1 MEPDRQVEIQLG
13 HMCNNRCTF
22 CVSGQRTAMGEAL
35 PLAAAPI
42 LERIRA
48 ARGEGH
54 RKITLLGGEPTLQP
68 AFMEVV
74 RECVRLGYEEIVI
87 FTNGVKTA
95 RAAVIDEVI
104 ATGGQFSWRI
114 SLQGATE
121 EEHEATTRKV
131 GSFARILR
139 TLEHLAAR
147 DQRISVNMCVV
158 GSNYGSVDR
167 FPELLAPYG
176 VEQVHLDLMRPADA
190 GERSE
195 EELRAM
201 MPPLRAFAEPLTKM
215 VQAFGEKF
223 EEGFDVNIGNLPYCI
238 APHLG
243 HVIHH
248 DGEATMTIAIDG
260 DDQLSRPWNKY
271 LVKRRGKVKL
281 PSCAE
286 CLFESRCSGVFDTYL
301 RFHGPGGLTPV
312 TAPVLAAADPHR
324 RLLALHLLGVVQ
336 SLEERWAVEERGAA
350 ELHLTLRDEPEVRVA
365 LRRGAA
371 VGSFGQ
377 FGMVC
382 LELLGPVDGRRTHLG
397 ALRRLGAAL
406 EAAGY
411 PVVHPVGDDATLPLR
426 ASVARRLRKIRA
438 AAPFGEL
445 SFVDVRVR
453 DGGRRAELD
462 FVGPRGERAT
472 VWLEDAEGRARGG
485 YRLAEGAPVT
495 EALTSGLRELLGL
508 FRRPAIDRAEPPA

>member
-35 PLAAAPI
+35 PLAAGPI
-42 LERIRA
+42 LERIRE
-48 ARGEGH
+48 ARSAGH

-95 RAAVIDEVI
+95 RAAVIDEVL
-104 ATGGQFSWRI
+104 ATGGKFSWRI

-147 DQRISVNMCVV
+147 GQRISINMCVV
-158 GSNYGSVDR
+158 GSNHASVDR

-176 VEQVHLDLMRPADA
+176 VEQLHLDLMRPADA

-215 VQAFGEKF
+215 VQAFDEKF
-223 EEGFDVNIGNLPYCI
+223 EDGFDVNIGNLPYCI

-248 DGEATMTIAIDG
+248 DGETTETIAIDG

-271 LVKRRGKVKL
+271 LVKGRDKVKL

-312 TAPVLAAADPHR
+312 TPPILADADPTR
-324 RLLALHLLGVVQ
+324 RLLALHLSGVVQ
-336 SLEERWAVEERGAA
+336 SLEDPWSVEERGAD
-350 ELHLTLRDEPEVRVA
+350 ELHLTLRGDPEIRVA
-365 LRRGAA
+365 LRRGATA
-371 VGSFGQ
+371 GSFAQ
-377 FGMVC
+377 FGVLC
-382 LELLGPVDGRRTHLG
+382 LELLGPVDGMRTPLD
-397 ALRRLGAAL
+397 ALRRVGAAL

-411 PVVHPVGDDATLPLR
+411 PVVHPVGDDAALPLS
-426 ASVARRLRKIRA
+426 ASVAQRLRKIRA

-453 DGGRRAELD
+453 DSGRRADLE
-462 FVGPRGERAT
+462 FVGPGGEMAT
-472 VWLEDAEGRARGG
+472 VWLEDADGRARGG

-495 EALTSGLRELLGL
+495 GALTSGLRELLGL
-508 FRRPAIDRAEPPA
+508 FRRPAIDRVEPPA